1 MMAAPY
7 PVGIRAVHW
16 WSSASCLRILDR
28 LACKGPAEP
37 DTLAAELHNQ
47 VKYTYRLMSVVLHS
61 AERVHVCGWRHNIQ
75 GAPTPIYAIGPGKD
89 IPKPKPETASQRA
102 KRRRRALNAKYGPAI
117 TEKLLNPGKY
127 GYPQIHIDG
136 QRIRTLHHGTQLAG
150 RT

>member
-1 MMAAPY
+1 MAAPY

-37 DTLAAELHNQ
+37 DTLAVELHNQ
-47 VKYTYRLMSVVLHS
+47 VKYTYRLLRVILHA
-61 AERVHVCGWRHNIQ
+61 AERVHVCGWRHNIS

-89 IPKPKPETASQRA
+89 IPKPIPETASERS
-102 KRRRRALNAKYGPAI
+102 KRRRRALNAKYGPAV
-117 TEKLLNPGKY
+117 TNKLLNPGKY